1 MRIITVLGTVGFGVV
16 VGFLFCHLVKRC
28 HQSGMA
34 YLWVILGVIL
44 GGIFIAIIA
53 DPNQT
58 SWYLD
63 GLGIGV
69 LLYWI
74 IMLGGRGVI
83 KKLWM
88 RMDFLPAHSSRKK

>member
-1 MRIITVLGTVGFGVV
+1 MGVLIFGVV
-16 VGFLFCHLVKRC
+16 IGFLLCHLLKRC

-34 YLWVILGVIL
+34 YLWLILGVLL

-63 GLGIGV
+63 GLSIGF

-88 RMDFLPAHSSRKK
+88 RIDSFPAHSFRKK

>member
-1 MRIITVLGTVGFGVV
+1 
-16 VGFLFCHLVKRC
+16 
-28 HQSGMA
+28 MA
-34 YLWVILGVIL
+34 YLWVILGVTL
-44 GGIFIAIIA
+44 GAIFIDIIA
-53 DPNQT
+53 DQNQT

-63 GLGIGV
+63 GLGIGF

>member
-1 MRIITVLGTVGFGVV
+1 MGVLIFGVV
-16 VGFLFCHLVKRC
+16 IGFLLCHLLKHC

-34 YLWVILGVIL
+34 YLWVILGVTL
-44 GGIFIAIIA
+44 GAIFIDIIA
-53 DPNQT
+53 DQNQT

-63 GLGIGV
+63 GLGIGF

>member
-1 MRIITVLGTVGFGVV
+1 MRIITALGTVGFGVV
-16 VGFLFCHLVKRC
+16 VGFLFCHLLKRS
-28 HQSGMA
+28 HQRGIA
-34 YLWVILGVIL
+34 YLWMTLAVVS
-44 GGIFIAIIA
+44 GGILISVVA

-63 GLGIGV
+63 GLGIGF

-88 RMDFLPAHSSRKK
+88 RIDSFPAYSSRKK

>member
-1 MRIITVLGTVGFGVV
+1 MGVLIFGVV
-16 VGFLFCHLVKRC
+16 IGFLFCHLLKRC

-34 YLWVILGVIL
+34 YLWMTLAVVS
-44 GGIFIAIIA
+44 GGILISVVA

-63 GLGIGV
+63 GLGIGF